1 MTTENEYEGDAGDG
15 FEISRGMLEDTT
27 ESSRSI
33 NISADLPEYPEA
45 SFFAPAASSN
55 YRRWTDRSQRPIS
68 LIVIHITD
76 GREKIS
82 GPIGHF
88 QRDGLQA
95 SAHYVI
101 GRDGQVVQM
110 VRHNDIAW
118 HATSANRS
126 SIGIEHCARSPREL
140 GRDDAGLPVTEAQY
154 QASAK
159 LVRFLCQK
167 HGVPMDRDHIKGH
180 CEAAKTTHEDCPNR
194 IWDWKYY
201 MNLLTAGDP
210 NQA

>member
-1 MTTENEYEGDAGDG
+1 MTIESGHEGDIGEE
-15 FEISRGMLEDTT
+15 FEIGKGMLADDGATA
-27 ESSRSI
+27 RDI
-33 NISADLPEYPEA
+33 NISSDLPEYPA
-45 SFFAPAASSN
+45 AAFFAPAASSN
-55 YRRWTDRSQRPIS
+55 YRRWSGKSPRPVS

-76 GREKIS
+76 GREKIA

-110 VRHNDIAW
+110 VRHSDIAW
-118 HATSANRS
+118 HATSANRIS
-126 SIGIEHCARSPREL
+126 VGIEHCARSPREL

-159 LVRFLCQK
+159 LVRFLCEGL
-167 HGVPMDRDHIKGH
+167 GVPVDRDHIKGH

-194 IWDWKYY
+194 IWDWPRY
-201 MNLLTAGDP
+201 MRLLHEAGSADS
-210 NQA
+210 

>member
-1 MTTENEYEGDAGDG
+1 MTTESGHDRDLGDEH
-15 FEISRGMLEDTT
+15 EITGEMLADEDPNA
-27 ESSRSI
+27 RDI
-33 NISADLPEYPEA
+33 NISTETPEYPEA
-45 SFFAPAASSN
+45 SFFAPAAASN
-55 YRRWTDRSQRPIS
+55 FRRWSSQSPRPVS

-76 GREKIS
+76 GREKIA

-110 VRHNDIAW
+110 VHHNDIAW
-118 HATSANRS
+118 HATSANRT

-140 GRDDAGLPVTEAQY
+140 GRDDVGLPVTEAQY

-167 HGVPMDRDHIKGH
+167 LGVPVDRDHIKGH
-180 CEAAKTTHEDCPNR
+180 CEAAQTTHEDCPNR
-194 IWDWKYY
+194 IWDWKHY
-201 MNLLTAGDP
+201 MDLLTKG
-210 NQA
+210 